1 MQLNGLLS
9 RFALRELLELSIAS
23 LVNGVIEVQAPLG
36 VHRLFFVTGSLV
48 HAISPEASGFD
59 AFWPLFELSDA
70 PFQFVAGATTE
81 ERTFAEPT
89 LQVIDRAV
97 VVAQRWSIVRPL
109 IPHLD
114 MVPELFSP
122 AVGEHVRIFEEDW
135 PILSSVDGSRSIA
148 EVAKVSLLDPLE
160 VCVGLLRLKER
171 GLVQLRVQ
179 GVSAHR
185 KPARPLASHLP
196 DQPVVSQVSPAKP
209 RSSFFAKLLGA
220 ASVELEA
227 VAAPPEP
234 AVSPV
239 ARSSTPSEYDD
250 ILSLLRS

>member
-23 LVNGVIEVQAPLG
+23 LVNGVIEVQAPSG
-36 VHRLFFVTGSLV
+36 VHRLFFVAGSLV
-48 HAISPEASGFD
+48 HAVSPEASGFD
-59 AFWPLFELSDA
+59 AVWPLFELSDA
-70 PFQFVAGATTE
+70 PFRFVAGATTE
-81 ERTFAEPT
+81 ERTFVEPT
-89 LQVIDRAV
+89 LHVIDRAV
-97 VVAQRWSIVRPL
+97 VVAQRWSTVRPL

-114 MVPELFSP
+114 IVPELVSP
-122 AVGEHVRIFEEDW
+122 VKGEHVRIFEEDW

-148 EVAKVSLLDPLE
+148 EVAQAALLDPLE

-179 GVSAHR
+179 GGSAHR
-185 KPARPLASHLP
+185 KLADPVASEVH
-196 DQPVVSQVSPAKP
+196 DQPAASPIALVKP
-209 RSSFFAKLLGA
+209 RSSFFAKLLGT

-227 VAAPPEP
+227 VAAAPEP
-234 AVSPV
+234 APV
-239 ARSSTPSEYDD
+239 PVVHSSTPSEYDD